1 MLQMEREHLRCRWI
15 SFIDADLASCCH
27 MGSIVIFL
35 LATRGSNFL
44 PGIQRRDLCE
54 DTMSG
59 DHDHGDMQNTPVSRL
74 WMALGLT
81 GAFMSIKPHSI
92 VVHA

>member
-1 MLQMEREHLRCRWI
+1 
-15 SFIDADLASCCH
+15 
-27 MGSIVIFL
+27 
-35 LATRGSNFL
+35 
-44 PGIQRRDLCE
+44 
-54 DTMSG
+54 MSG

-81 GAFMSIKPHSI
+81 GAFMSMQPHSI